1 MALHINRRAVKLRC
15 AGEWVG
21 WGWLS
26 VDGPGH
32 YNPDRSEGPWGR
44 TTQVVRMAVLNN
56 AGSLRH
62 RTVTISLPRTA
73 RGMEANLRR
82 VMGMPG
88 AGLTG
93 LRSEK
98 APSEMPALEP
108 YWGKPAVR
116 NLRED
121 NGNVGI
127 IRSPVRAIVLP
138 DSGLATR
145 LGGWSVSGRRGAE
158 ADDGRAGEV
167 RLRQSSEEADER
179 R

>member
-1 MALHINRRAVKLRC
+1 
-15 AGEWVG
+15 
-21 WGWLS
+21 
-26 VDGPGH
+26 
-32 YNPDRSEGPWGR
+32 
-44 TTQVVRMAVLNN
+44 MAVLNN
-56 AGSLRH
+56 AGSRRH
-62 RTVTISLPRTA
+62 RTVTISLLRRA

-98 APSEMPALEP
+98 APSDMPALEP

-116 NLRED
+116 NLRGD

-138 DSGLATR
+138 DS
-145 LGGWSVSGRRGAE
+145 SSIIRRTG
-158 ADDGRAGEV
+158 
-167 RLRQSSEEADER
+167 
-179 R
+179 